1 AYSEEEFP
9 TRLTRRPR
17 GRPMSEHGDS
27 TGPHTTLPPVSE
39 SPGQPASGST
49 PDPSATPS
57 APAAGLRPRCPHC
70 HNPMPLAGGGCG
82 EVLCPGCGAS
92 FRVRDARQ
100 TTTVSPSKPLGKFRL
115 LERVGQGAFGAV
127 WKARD
132 TELDRVVALKIPHTG
147 LLTEGDELER
157 FH

>member
-1 AYSEEEFP
+1 
-9 TRLTRRPR
+9 
-17 GRPMSEHGDS
+17 MSEHADS
-27 TGPHTTLPPVSE
+27 TGPHSPPP
-39 SPGQPASGST
+39 PGGA
-49 PDPSATPS
+49 PDAHATPTGPT
-57 APAAGLRPRCPHC
+57 ADAAGLRLRCPHC
-70 HNPMPLAGGGCG
+70 HNPLQLADHRSD

-132 TELDRVVALKIPHTG
+132 TE
-147 LLTEGDELER
+147 
-157 FH
+157 